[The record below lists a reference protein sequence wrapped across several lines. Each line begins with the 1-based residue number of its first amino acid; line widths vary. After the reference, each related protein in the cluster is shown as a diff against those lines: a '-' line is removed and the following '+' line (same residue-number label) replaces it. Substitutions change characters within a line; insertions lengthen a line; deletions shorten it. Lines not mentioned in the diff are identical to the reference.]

1 MLARL
6 NRPLSV
12 SRFGTCIQEP
22 AAIPGTMAEHTGD
35 CFLVPGPVRM
45 NQRCLDAMATPVI
58 TARGGEFRDVMAEL
72 NSGLRYAFNLASSE
86 PQKKTQ
92 SWAGD
97 DDYKVLAV
105 SGSGTAAME
114 MIIANRFRPNDLVLV
129 PTNGKF
135 GERVAEMCKRFCNV
149 KHIKYEWGRA
159 FDLYELEQQLARK
172 CYEAVLICHN
182 ETSSGITQDAPAI
195 AEMCNRYETSFI
207 LDGITSIGGLPV
219 DIVGWNVEAAA
230 MGAQKCTA
238 GPSGIAAIAF
248 NKKFHERCKAIKE
261 QDEVNALFYLDFIS
275 AYQKGDDDQTPWTP
289 AINLAM
295 GWAEALKT
303 LKTEGLENRW
313 NRCQQLSTGVQNL
326 FLDLGFELLADVSQ
340 RSATVTAIM
349 YPEGID
355 DNWRSNLKE
364 QYHTQVIGAQ
374 DHLKGKMFRVG
385 SMGETTKEEMIEG
398 CKRMLDCFRERGH
411 EIPHVDVASYF

>member
-1 MLARL
+1 
-6 NRPLSV
+6 
-12 SRFGTCIQEP
+12 
-22 AAIPGTMAEHTGD
+22 MAEYDGD

-45 NQRCLDAMATPVI
+45 NQRCLDAMANPVI

-72 NSGLRYAFNLASSE
+72 NSGLRYAFNLAPSQ

-159 FDLYELEQQLARK
+159 FDLYELEQQLERK

-219 DIVGWNVEAAA
+219 EIDNWNVEAAA

-248 NKKFHERCKAIKE
+248 NSKFYERCKAIKE
-261 QDEVNALFYLDFIS
+261 QEDVNALFYLDFIS
-275 AYQKGDDDQTPWTP
+275 AYKKGDDDQTPWTP

-295 GWAEALKT
+295 GWSESLKVM
-303 LKTEGLENRW
+303 KEEGLENRW
-313 NRCQQLSTGVQNL
+313 ERCQHLSNGVQNL

-355 DNWRSNLKE
+355 DKWRSDLKE
-364 QYHTQVIGAQ
+364 KYHTQVIGAQ

-385 SMGETTKEEMIEG
+385 SMGETTKQEMIEG
-398 CKRMLDCFRERGH
+398 CKRMLDCFREHGH
-411 EIPHVDVASYF
+411 ETRQVDVESYF

>member
-1 MLARL
+1 
-6 NRPLSV
+6 
-12 SRFGTCIQEP
+12 
-22 AAIPGTMAEHTGD
+22 MAEYDGD

-45 NQRCLDAMATPVI
+45 NQRCLDAMANPVI

-72 NSGLRYAFNLASSE
+72 NSGLRYAFNLAPSQ

-159 FDLYELEQQLARK
+159 FDLYELEQQLERK

-195 AEMCNRYETSFI
+195 AEMCSRYETSFI

-219 DIVGWNVEAAA
+219 EIDNWNVEAAA

-248 NKKFHERCKAIKE
+248 NSKFYERCKAIKE
-261 QDEVNALFYLDFIS
+261 QEDVNALFYLDFIS
-275 AYQKGDDDQTPWTP
+275 AYKKGDDDQTPWTP

-295 GWAEALKT
+295 GWSESLKVM
-303 LKTEGLENRW
+303 KEEGLENRW
-313 NRCQQLSTGVQNL
+313 ERCQHLSNGVQNL

-355 DNWRSNLKE
+355 DKWRSDLKE
-364 QYHTQVIGAQ
+364 KYHTQVIGAQ

-385 SMGETTKEEMIEG
+385 SMGETTKQEMIEG
-398 CKRMLDCFRERGH
+398 CKRMLDCFREHGH
-411 EIPHVDVASYF
+411 ETRPVDVESYF

>member
-1 MLARL
+1 
-6 NRPLSV
+6 
-12 SRFGTCIQEP
+12 
-22 AAIPGTMAEHTGD
+22 MAEHTGD

-58 TARGGEFRDVMAEL
+58 TARGPEFRDVMAEL
-72 NSGLRYAFNLASSE
+72 NSGLRYAFNLAPSKPE
-86 PQKKTQ
+86 KKTQ

-97 DDYKVLAV
+97 DDYKVMAV

-114 MIIANRFRPNDLVLV
+114 MIIANRFRSNDLVLV

-159 FDLYELEQQLARK
+159 FDLYELEQQLERK
-172 CYEAVLICHN
+172 CYEALLICHN

-195 AEMCNRYETSFI
+195 AEMCHRYQTSFI

-219 DIVGWNVEAAA
+219 DLDGWNVEAAA

-248 NKKFHERCKAIKE
+248 NSRFYERCKAIKE
-261 QDEVNALFYLDFIS
+261 QEDVNALFYLDFIS
-275 AYQKGDDDQTPWTP
+275 AFKKGDDDQTPWTP

-295 GWAEALKT
+295 GWAQALNI
-303 LKTEGLENRW
+303 LKDEGLENRW
-313 NRCQQLSTGVQNL
+313 QRCQELSTGVQNL
-326 FLDLGFELLADVSQ
+326 FLDLGFELLADISQ

-349 YPEGID
+349 YPDGID
-355 DNWRSNLKE
+355 DNWRSDLKNKFE
-364 QYHTQVIGAQ
+364 TQVIGAQ

-398 CKRMLDCFRERGH
+398 CRRMLECFKEHGH
-411 EIPHVDVASYF
+411 DLAEVDVASYF

>member
-1 MLARL
+1 
-6 NRPLSV
+6 
-12 SRFGTCIQEP
+12 
-22 AAIPGTMAEHTGD
+22 
-35 CFLVPGPVRM
+35 M
-45 NQRCLDAMATPVI
+45 NQKCLDAMATPVI

-72 NSGLRYAFNLASSE
+72 NSGLRYAFNLSASE
-86 PQKKTQ
+86 PKKKTQ

-97 DDYKVLAV
+97 DDYKVMAV

-149 KHIKYEWGRA
+149 KHIRYDWGRA
-159 FDLYELEQQLARK
+159 FDLYELEQQLERK

-182 ETSSGITQDAPAI
+182 ETSSGITQDAAAI
-195 AEMCNRYETSFI
+195 AEMCSRYDTPFI

-248 NKKFHERCKAIKE
+248 NSKFYERCKAIKD
-261 QDEVNALFYLDFIS
+261 QDDVNALFYLDFIS
-275 AYQKGDDDQTPWTP
+275 AYKKGDDDQTPWTP

-295 GWAEALKT
+295 GWSEALKT
-303 LKTEGLENRW
+303 LKDEGLENRW

-326 FLDLGFELLADVSQ
+326 FLDLGFELLADISQ

-349 YPEGID
+349 YPDGAD
-355 DNWRSNLKE
+355 DQWRSDLKE

-398 CKRMLDCFRERGH
+398 CKRMLDCFRSHGH
-411 EIPHVDVASYF
+411 EIPQVDVESYF

>member
-1 MLARL
+1 
-6 NRPLSV
+6 
-12 SRFGTCIQEP
+12 
-22 AAIPGTMAEHTGD
+22 MAEHTGD

-45 NQRCLDAMATPVI
+45 NQKCLDAMATPVI
-58 TARGGEFRDVMAEL
+58 TARGPEFRDVMAEL
-72 NSGLRYAFNLASSE
+72 NSGLRYAFNLAPSKPE
-86 PQKKTQ
+86 KKTQ

-97 DDYKVLAV
+97 DDYKVMAV

-114 MIIANRFRPNDLVLV
+114 MIIANRFRSNDLVLV

-159 FDLYELEQQLARK
+159 FDLYELEQQLERK
-172 CYEAVLICHN
+172 CYEALLICHN

-195 AEMCNRYETSFI
+195 AEMCHRNQTSFI

-219 DIVGWNVEAAA
+219 DLDEWNVEAAA

-248 NKKFHERCKAIKE
+248 NSRFYERCKAIKE
-261 QDEVNALFYLDFIS
+261 QEDVNALFYLDFIS
-275 AYQKGDDDQTPWTP
+275 AFKKGDDDQTPWTP

-295 GWAEALKT
+295 GWAQALNI
-303 LKTEGLENRW
+303 LKDEGLENRW
-313 NRCQQLSTGVQNL
+313 QRCQELSTGVQNL
-326 FLDLGFELLADVSQ
+326 FLDLGFELLADISQ

-349 YPEGID
+349 YPNGID
-355 DNWRSNLKE
+355 DNWRSDLKNKF
-364 QYHTQVIGAQ
+364 QTQVIGAQ

-398 CKRMLDCFRERGH
+398 CRRMLECFKQHGH
-411 EIPHVDVASYF
+411 DVADVDVASYF